1 MATGW
6 RSPSS
11 TSGPLSVRATP
22 FDWLLPPPAFAHGNP
37 WDIWTFDT
45 SGGDPRRLSYVNA
58 DDPSPTWSPDGT
70 YLAFWGGSGLYLVGS
85 TGDDLRKVRELGGYG
100 PLDWER

>member
-1 MATGW
+1 VVDDGYGPDV
-6 RSPSS
+6 SPD
-11 TSGPLSVRATP
+11 GKSVLFLRDERAGM
-22 FDWLLPPPAFAHGNP
+22 DP

-70 YLAFWGGSGLYLVGS
+70 YLAFWGGGGLYLVGS
-85 TGDDLRKVRELGGYG
+85 AGDDLRKVRELGGYG